1 MCACFQSYH
10 ASFDVFMATFL
21 GLAVGT
27 LSSDALLHLLPQ
39 VSYRVLY
46 YVCARVCA
54 RVSSRTT
61 PRSTSSWPPSSDRPW
76 ARCPATPCST
86 SYPRSVIEYCIT
98 CVRVCVCACFQS
110 YHASF
115 DVFMATF
122 LGLAVGT
129 LSSDALLHLL
139 PQVGYIVLYYVCAC
153 VCVRVFPVV
162 PRLVRR
168 LHGHLPRTGR
178 RHAVQRRPAP
188 PPTPGRLYSTVLRV
202 CVCVCA
208 RVSSRT
214 TPRSTS
220 SWPPSSDWP

>member
-10 ASFDVFMATFL
+10 ASFDIFMATFL

-46 YVCARVCA
+46 YVCARVC
-54 RVSSRTT
+54 
-61 PRSTSSWPPSSDRPW
+61 
-76 ARCPATPCST
+76 
-86 SYPRSVIEYCIT
+86 
-98 CVRVCVCACFQS
+98 VCACFQS

-129 LSSDALLHLL
+129 LSSDALLHL
-139 PQVGYIVLYYVCAC
+139 PQVSYIVLYYVCAR

-162 PRLVRR
+162 PRLVRY

-188 PPTPGRLYSTVLRV
+188 PPTPGQL
-202 CVCVCA
+202 
-208 RVSSRT
+208 
-214 TPRSTS
+214 
-220 SWPPSSDWP
+220 